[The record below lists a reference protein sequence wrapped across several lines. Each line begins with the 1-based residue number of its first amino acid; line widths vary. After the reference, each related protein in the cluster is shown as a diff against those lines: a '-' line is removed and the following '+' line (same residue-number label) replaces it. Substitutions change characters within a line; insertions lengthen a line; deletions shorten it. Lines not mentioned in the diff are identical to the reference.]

1 MPDVDLERI
10 DRALGEYASVLED
23 IARQLSELR
32 AELKVSPQQAP
43 PAGNTKPKSRGRSK
57 YTFNRA
63 ILAVLHKH
71 GCMSQGEVMRTLKLG
86 KDETAA
92 FQDAWEY
99 LTAKGLVVPDSAKRC
114 WTVRG

>member
-1 MPDVDLERI
+1 MPDMDLERI

-71 GCMSQGEVMRTLKLG
+71 GCMSQGQVMETLKLA
-86 KDETAA
+86 KDEAAA
-92 FQDAWEY
+92 FQDAWKY
-99 LTAKGLVVPDSAKRC
+99 LVDRGIIQLDKVQGC